1 MTKALGYQELLE
13 YILKT
18 LADHPEDVKVEKKVD
33 EMGVLL
39 NVKMNPSDMGI
50 IIGKKGS
57 TVRAIRTILRA
68 VGLKSNARVNLKIE
82 EPEGG
87 KKESRTS
94 NSSNEDLNVEE
105 IKI

>member
-39 NVKMNPSDMGI
+39 DVKMNPSDMGI

-82 EPEGG
+82 EPEGR
-87 KKESRTS
+87 KETKSS
-94 NSSNEDLNVEE
+94 NSSNEDLNVGE

>member
-39 NVKMNPSDMGI
+39 SVKMNPSDMGI
-50 IIGKKGS
+50 IIGKRGS

-82 EPEGG
+82 EPEG
-87 KKESRTS
+87 KKEAKSS
-94 NSSNEDLNVEE
+94 NSSSEDLNVEE